1 MYRCHCKILKRLNE
15 LEREVQSEDRT
26 LLESVQNIKNE
37 LNENTQHDI
46 EQQEQIDNLEVGIAQ
61 TINMDDIQSLFN
73 RP

>member
-1 MYRCHCKILKRLNE
+1 MYRCYCKILKRLNE

-46 EQQEQIDNLEVGIAQ
+46 EQQEQIDNLEVGMAQ

>member
-1 MYRCHCKILKRLNE
+1 MYRCYCKILKRLNE

-46 EQQEQIDNLEVGIAQ
+46 E
-61 TINMDDIQSLFN
+61 
-73 RP
+73 